1 MSSPALRFGGM
12 LLLAAAIPACA
23 QFSQLA
29 ATDDGKQLYFTSQS
43 LLKGAKQTLPW
54 AESRLYRYGTD
65 GVTLFAERGSLAP
78 QHSGGS
84 GDGASG
90 PQVSGDGS
98 VVGFTLQDI
107 CPTSSD
113 CTQPVSAE
121 AELRGKTTQDL
132 GPGVL
137 QLSRNGRWAL
147 LTVTNFNFT
156 ANPPTTTQSSLL
168 IDLGTGQQTPVPS
181 PDSSISL
188 QGGHTVASD
197 GTLLVK
203 QDNAVGLWKQG
214 QFTPIQFPIGLALT
228 PLALSDDAGTLFLRG
243 AVPGPSGLSAFR
255 ILAMNLASGKLTT
268 VFQQSDSTQL
278 PLFMAASNN
287 GRIVLYRYLAGN
299 SASGPAF
306 VFNTATGASTP
317 ISLPSGEFATDG
329 TLTGGGDFAFLATSN
344 NRLLKVTLATG
355 AIDSLFPATPHCNNP
370 VSAVPGSLVR
380 LQCNITGSVSDL
392 QGQILVNNVPMA
404 ILYVTAN
411 EIGAQIPW
419 DAGSLFNGNLTLET
433 ANDSPF
439 QASQPLNLADMLPM
453 FEPADPNSSALLG
466 LKLVKSDWS
475 GLLTTQPAPGDIFY
489 AYMTGLGAVSGPM
502 VTGAPASLSTPEPI
516 LGSLTCQFS
525 PQSSPAKTLFAG
537 LAPGTV
543 GFYQVAFQIPLDA
556 GPKPIACLSCTWSG
570 PSGGRGQLSSICT
583 GM

>member
-1 MSSPALRFGGM
+1 MISIALRFGGM

-23 QFSQLA
+23 QSSQLA
-29 ATDDGKQLYFTSQS
+29 ATDDGKQLYFTSQA
-43 LLKGAKQTLPW
+43 LLKGATQTLPW

-84 GDGASG
+84 SDGASG

-113 CTQPVSAE
+113 CTQPVPAE

-168 IDLGTGQQTPVPS
+168 IDLSTGQQTPVPS
-181 PDSSISL
+181 PGSITS
-188 QGGHTVASD
+188 QPGNRTVASD
-197 GTLLVK
+197 GTLLV
-203 QDNAVGLWKQG
+203 QQGTDVGLWKQG
-214 QFTPIQFPIGLALT
+214 QFTRIQFPIGLAFT
-228 PLALSDDAGTLFLRG
+228 PLALSDDAGTLFLTG

-255 ILAMNLASGKLTT
+255 ILAMNLVSGKLTT

-278 PLFMAASNN
+278 PVFMAASNN
-287 GRIVLYRYLAGN
+287 GQIVLYRYLAIN
-299 SASGPAF
+299 SPGGPAF

-344 NRLLKVTLATG
+344 NRLVKVTLATG

-370 VSAVPGSLVR
+370 LSAVPGSFVR
-380 LQCNITGSVSDL
+380 LQCNITGSVSDFE
-392 QGQILVNNVPMA
+392 GQILVNNVPMA
-404 ILYVTAN
+404 ILSVTAN
-411 EIGAQIPW
+411 EIDAQIPW
-419 DAGSLFNGNLTLET
+419 NVGNLFSGNLTLTT

-439 QASQPLNLADMLPM
+439 QASQPLSLADMLPM
-453 FEPADPNSSALLG
+453 FEPADPNTSALLG

-556 GPKPIACLSCTWSG
+556 GPKPIACLSCTWDG
-570 PSGGRGQLSSICT
+570 PSGGRGQLFSSCT